1 MPLLRS
7 IAHRLIR
14 RPATRWLKVMLL
26 LCCWSLTLGWG
37 LAQAQSTPIA
47 PNAQPGPAIESPA
60 ASPAI
65 GTVDVIPQQF
75 QLGQEL
81 YLQNCATCHLA
92 VPPAV
97 LPTQTWRTL
106 IQDSQHY
113 GVQIKPLQSPDLELV
128 WRYLSTFSRS
138 TNPNEI
144 VPFRLQ
150 QSRYFKAL
158 HPKVEFSQPVSI
170 RTCATCHPAAAQFNY
185 RSLGA
190 EWGE

>member
-1 MPLLRS
+1 MALLRS
-7 IAHRLIR
+7 IAHRIIR
-14 RPATRWLKVMLL
+14 RHSAARWLRVLL
-26 LCCWSLTLGWG
+26 LFLWSLLLGWG
-37 LAQAQSTPIA
+37 LAQANPIA
-47 PNAQPGPAIESPA
+47 MAQQVSTSPAIESSA
-60 ASPAI
+60 

-81 YLQNCATCHLA
+81 YWQNCATCHLA

-106 IQDSQHY
+106 IQDPQHY
-113 GVQIKPLQSPDLELV
+113 GVQIQPLRSPDLELV

-144 VPFRLQ
+144 VPFRVQ

-158 HPKVEFSQPVSI
+158 HPKVELPQSVSI

-185 RSLGA
+185 RSLAA
-190 EWGE
+190 EWEGE